1 MRTAKTILAATL
13 LLLIAALAVQAPGA
27 APDPTA
33 TMMTVVQKAAAT
45 GTCNTFVAA
54 IKAAGLVSVLS
65 SDEPFTIFAPSDE
78 AFAKLPAKALHAVL
92 RDREKLTA
100 LVERHIIFGRLP
112 AGDLAGRASV
122 EALDGSKLELSLS
135 DGILFVDVAKVTAP
149 DLCCRNGVVHVVDA
163 VIGGVE

>member
-1 MRTAKTILAATL
+1 MRTAKTTL
-13 LLLIAALAVQAPGA
+13 VAILLLIGALATQAPYA

-33 TMMTVVQKAAAT
+33 SMMTVVQKAAAT

-54 IKAAGLVSVLS
+54 IKAAGLVPVLS
-65 SDEPFTIFAPSDE
+65 SDEPFTLFVPSDA
-78 AFAKLPAKALHAVL
+78 AFGRLPARALHALL
-92 RDREKLTA
+92 RDREKLAA
-100 LVERHIIFGRLP
+100 LVERHIVFGRLP
-112 AGDLAGRASV
+112 AADLAGRASV